1 MNHIHNTGGTSMGI
15 GLAILSKKWED
26 FKQSQ
31 IQPLLSIKKELK
43 KKSKGVKQ
51 SFVSITELPLK
62 DQQLIYRIK
71 ECTRQ
76 KNKNNVMRTMA
87 YYEFYCRHP
96 EIHWAFLG
104 HMVSRNGGW
113 NMTDL
118 KGELLSRLLS
128 EKEQQ
133 DYFRFLE
140 RGNWLIF
147 QDVYPQFLL
156 YEESL
161 KRQTKLF
168 YLLPYFYVSVF
179 MQTLWNHFWD
189 HKDCYLLATGLVIN
203 EQSHLEKRVIQNPF
217 YQKNV
222 LKTIEF
228 KLQDILSLNQILFPY
243 YQEDK
248 RDFEKPPEL
257 IGQTLRHFVSLH
269 ERILLGKRLYTLL
282 FGRSD
287 MLKRISH
294 WAAQNAHTGSRKDY
308 WPHLFNDV
316 KETIPGTSYKQRINN
331 CQLKPGTK
339 RLYSPSL
346 LHSWSDVQH
355 EKAEP
360 GDWFDDWRIMYYLIN
375 LKEEVDGEI
384 LHDYCKT
391 LEKIEFAIT
400 AQEKIFPSST

>member
-1 MNHIHNTGGTSMGI
+1 MGT
-15 GLAILSKKWED
+15 GLAILRKRWED

-43 KKSKGVKQ
+43 KKSKDLKD

-62 DQQLIYRIK
+62 DQQLIYQIK

-76 KNKNNVMRTMA
+76 KNRNNVMRTMA
-87 YYEFYCRHP
+87 YYDFYCRYP

-189 HKDCYLLATGLVIN
+189 YRDCYLLAIGLVIN
-203 EQSHLEKRVIQNPF
+203 EQSYLEKRVIQNSF
-217 YQKNV
+217 YQKTV

-228 KLQDILSLNQILFPY
+228 KLQDILSLNQILFPC

-248 RDFEKPPEL
+248 RGFEKPPEL
-257 IGQTLRHFVSLH
+257 IGQTLYHFVSLH

-282 FGRSD
+282 FSHSD
-287 MLKRISH
+287 VLKRISQ
-294 WAAQNAHTGSRKDY
+294 WAAKHVHTGSRKDY

-316 KETIPGTSYKQRINN
+316 KESVPGISYKQQIKN
-331 CQLKPGTK
+331 CQLKPGAK

-346 LHSWSDVQH
+346 LHSWSNVQH
-355 EKAEP
+355 EEAEA
-360 GDWFDDWRIMYYLIN
+360 GDWFEDWKIMYYLIN

-391 LEKIEFAIT
+391 LEKIEFAIM